1 MENLENIR
9 PLRKIETEKRT
20 EEKSDVEI
28 KTRLKEAQVKSD
40 DQHFKKINIDS
51 LNWDT
56 LNALNDCVEKY
67 HDPFPEQVMTQG
79 VKEMMKINPYF
90 HTFRDDKGEAETYV
104 KEFIKLYPDQIKEII
119 AADPER
125 FYKEGVSG
133 NGAAEKQGEEKI
145 SAAA

>member
-9 PLRKIETEKRT
+9 PLRKIETEKGR
-20 EEKSDVEI
+20 ENSDAEKT
-28 KTRLKEAQVKSD
+28 KARLKEAQAKSD
-40 DQHFKKINIDS
+40 DQHFKKINVDS
-51 LNWDT
+51 LNQDT

-67 HDPFPEQVMTQG
+67 RDPFPEQVMTQG

-104 KEFIKLYPDQIKEII
+104 KEFIKLYPDQIKEMI
-119 AADPER
+119 AADPDR
-125 FYKEGVSG
+125 FYKTSVSG

-145 SAAA
+145 PVAA

>member
-145 SAAA
+145 PAAA